1 MKPANLRRSIF
12 VTGTDTG
19 VGKTL
24 VTAALLRR
32 LREAGIRVAGM
43 KPIAAGVVAGPEGLA
58 NEDALLLQAES
69 SDRHPYALVNPR
81 LFEPA
86 IAPHIA
92 ASEAGRPIDMARIA
106 EAHERLAASAEVVL
120 AEGAGGFLVPLDER
134 RSCAEIP
141 GLLGMDVILVVGLR
155 LGCLNH
161 AFLTV
166 EAIAAR
172 GLTLAGWVGNAIDPA
187 FARSEAN
194 LATSR
199 RACRRPASASSP
211 GWSSPP
217 LKEPHPASTPP
228 FSWVASLW
236 NRRENPGCGPGPNA
250 YDARAVCPRSAGNF
264 REFRCTSSIGS

>member
-1 MKPANLRRSIF
+1 MARSFF

-32 LREAGIRVAGM
+32 LRDAGVRVAGM
-43 KPIAAGVVAGPEGLA
+43 KPVAAGAMDGPEGRA

-69 SDRHPYALVNPR
+69 STRQPYALVNPC
-81 LFEPA
+81 LYEPA

-92 ASEAGRPIDMARIA
+92 AAESGAAIDTGRIA
-106 EAHERLAASAEVVL
+106 GAFAALAAAAEVVL

-134 RSCAEIP
+134 RSCAELP

-161 AFLTV
+161 ALLTA

-172 GLTLAGWVGNAIDPA
+172 GLALAGWVGNCVAPE
-187 FARSEAN
+187 FARREAN
-194 LATSR
+194 VATLAAR
-199 RACRRPASASSP
+199 LPAPCLGIVPWLPEKDLARAAAALSGALLLRPA
-211 GWSSPP
+211 
-217 LKEPHPASTPP
+217 
-228 FSWVASLW
+228 
-236 NRRENPGCGPGPNA
+236 
-250 YDARAVCPRSAGNF
+250 
-264 REFRCTSSIGS
+264 

>member
-1 MKPANLRRSIF
+1 MTHSYF

-24 VTAALLRR
+24 VTAALLRH
-32 LREAGIRVAGM
+32 LRESGLTVAGM
-43 KPIAAGVVAGPEGLA
+43 KPIAAGSVPGPEGAA

-69 SDRHPYALVNPR
+69 SVRHPYALVNPC

-92 ASEAGRPIDMARIA
+92 AAEAGIAIDTARIAAAHARIA
-106 EAHERLAASAEVVL
+106 EAADVVL
-120 AEGAGGFLVPLDER
+120 AEGAGGFLVPLDAS
-134 RSCAEIP
+134 RSCAELP

-172 GLTLAGWVGNAIDPA
+172 GLTLAGWVGNHVVPE
-187 FARSEAN
+187 FARADAN
-194 LATSR
+194 VETL
-199 RACRRPASASSP
+199 RARIPAPCLGIVPFMDKPDVGAAASHLT
-211 GWSSPP
+211 G
-217 LKEPHPASTPP
+217 LHMLRI
-228 FSWVASLW
+228 SL
-236 NRRENPGCGPGPNA
+236 E
-250 YDARAVCPRSAGNF
+250 
-264 REFRCTSSIGS
+264 